1 MHALFELLKKSK
13 EFKWDKDCDKAFI
26 KVKK

>member
-1 MHALFELLKKSK
+1 MHILFKLLKKVK
-13 EFKWDKDCDKAFI
+13 EFKWDEDYDKAFI